1 MPLLLV
7 DDKGMSKRQKK
18 SSGAGTGAGEAS
30 AALETAAHEL
40 FCAVV
45 KDTSDVVMKASGS
58 GASKKVKAVVAKFVT
73 MQDLMAI
80 FRGFFPAFRGEGKT
94 MKLQQLIARAAK
106 QRFGVEDTGSG
117 TKKTFKYVS
126 SDLGYY
132 RTKKGLCCAIFKPMN

>member
-1 MPLLLV
+1 MRIGAQTRQSLQLSDSAVTFLDSAVSVVPLLLV

-40 FCAVV
+40 LCAVV

-80 FRGFFPAFRGEGKT
+80 FLGFCPPSVAK
-94 MKLQQLIARAAK
+94 AR
-106 QRFGVEDTGSG
+106 R
-117 TKKTFKYVS
+117 
-126 SDLGYY
+126 
-132 RTKKGLCCAIFKPMN
+132 